1 MKHILIDLITGR
13 KFSLLLFL
21 FALSV
26 FVLVNFISSQF
37 FFRLDVTEEKLYTL
51 SKGSKKIIKE
61 LEKPTSL
68 KLYFS
73 ADNTKIPQSYRNY
86 GKRVE
91 ELLREYVALNP
102 QILSLEVFDPKPDSD
117 EEQAARIDGISGV
130 DVDGSSYR
138 FYLGLSIAQG
148 DQKEA
153 LPFFDIRSQQS
164 LEYDITRRIYK
175 IDDTQKLKI
184 GIMSTFV
191 LEGIPFQPNRRW
203 GFYEELSKFYKVERF
218 LPTHEI
224 PEDID
229 ILIALHPKE
238 LTPNRFS
245 DNQELRK
252 DIEYAI
258 DQFLLKKGKV
268 IVIVDPFMR
277 SDDKSLPGTQKFLSA
292 SDAPILFNHWG
303 LVYDASS
310 VIAEPQKSFVVRTNT
325 GNTPY
330 FLWHN
335 FNESSF
341 AKNIP
346 ALESLENVLFAEP
359 GGFHHQ
365 GTNLE
370 FQPLIT
376 SGINTGVY
384 PNRLIFNRNP
394 SQINKDI
401 ALSKEQYFFAGLLK
415 GKFTSAF
422 KKRIELDK
430 KVEFKNKHLAEGEG
444 VAMVITDADWLHD
457 SFSVRK
463 FQVLNQIITQPL
475 NDNLGLFLNLVE
487 YMSGVDKLYAIR
499 SRGKFS
505 REFIKIVELERKAQR
520 EYKKVETALQNEL
533 NTIRKQLKDLQP
545 KDGKVAITKAQLQQ
559 IKDFKQQEKQT
570 FVKLREIRKLLRQDI
585 EALKSL
591 LKVLNLTLVPI
602 LVLLVGIFVF
612 RQRYYTK
619 KKTL

>member
-191 LEGIPFQPNRRW
+191 LEGIPFQPNLRW

-359 GGFHHQ
+359 GGFHYQ

-430 KVEFKNKHLAEGEG
+430 KVEFKNKHLADGEG

-505 REFIKIVELERKAQR
+505 REFVKIVELERKAQR

-585 EALKSL
+585 EALKIL

>member
-191 LEGIPFQPNRRW
+191 LEGIPFQPNLRW

-359 GGFHHQ
+359 GGFHYQ

-430 KVEFKNKHLAEGEG
+430 KVEFKNKHLSDGEG

-505 REFIKIVELERKAQR
+505 REFVKIVELERKAQR

>member
-191 LEGIPFQPNRRW
+191 LEGIPFQPNLRW

-359 GGFHHQ
+359 GGFHYQ

-430 KVEFKNKHLAEGEG
+430 KVEFKNKHLADGEG

-505 REFIKIVELERKAQR
+505 REFVKIVELERKAQR
-520 EYKKVETALQNEL
+520 EYQKVETALQNEL

>member
-148 DQKEA
+148 DKKEA

-191 LEGIPFQPNRRW
+191 LEGIPFQPNLRW

-359 GGFHHQ
+359 GGFHYQ

-430 KVEFKNKHLAEGEG
+430 KVEFKNKHLADGEG

-505 REFIKIVELERKAQR
+505 REFVKIVELERKAQR

-585 EALKSL
+585 EALKIL